1 MNSINFSSG
10 FFLNLIAGPD
20 PSFAPFAPVE
30 PISRP
35 RTKCCDISIN
45 SMHKQSTQLREYH
58 FNAFFN
64 CSWMSRPRSRVIK
77 FNPDALIECQ
87 KATPPAP
94 APPRVS
100 AKVPAVHETYDAA
113 AKSVRSRHSHKP
125 WKNIAITE
133 YDDAEFEELQARLV
147 FTWPP
152 DLAAYRREVEERGSG
167 EAAEYADE
175 NIVPGA
181 IYDASPIE
189 SGSTDSSMILTPT
202 QEDYDIQTA
211 CTPPAI
217 LHEGL
222 VEPEVK
228 AGVLEKAVG
237 LQRLRR
243 KAPPPLSFDIKK
255 KQHFIDE
262 IGCTLLIGD
271 GERTAREILM
281 LSPLTA
287 ALNITSKLSAGLL
300 LNIHTFSDGLLF

>member
-1 MNSINFSSG
+1 MNSINVSSG

-20 PSFAPFAPVE
+20 PSTPFAPVK
-30 PISRP
+30 PVSRP

-45 SMHKQSTQLREYH
+45 SMHKQSTQTREYH
-58 FNAFFN
+58 FHAFFN
-64 CSWMSRPRSRVIK
+64 CSWMSRPCSRVIK
-77 FNPDALIECQ
+77 FNPDAPIECQ
-87 KATPPAP
+87 KATPPTP

-100 AKVPAVHETYDAA
+100 TKVPAVNEIYDAA

-133 YDDAEFEELQARLV
+133 YDDAEFEELQAWLV

-152 DLAAYRREVEERGSG
+152 DLAAYQREVEERGSG

-237 LQRLRR
+237 LQ
-243 KAPPPLSFDIKK
+243 
-255 KQHFIDE
+255 
-262 IGCTLLIGD
+262 
-271 GERTAREILM
+271 
-281 LSPLTA
+281 
-287 ALNITSKLSAGLL
+287 
-300 LNIHTFSDGLLF
+300 